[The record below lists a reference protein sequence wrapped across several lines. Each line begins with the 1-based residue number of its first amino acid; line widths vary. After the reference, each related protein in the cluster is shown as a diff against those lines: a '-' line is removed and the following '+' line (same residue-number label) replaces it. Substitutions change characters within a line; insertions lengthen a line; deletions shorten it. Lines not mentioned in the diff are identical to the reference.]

1 MAESREYI
9 SRQDELGEI
18 NISEDVLAVIAAA
31 AALEVDGVS
40 SLGAGVGS
48 DGVVSKKGLSRG
60 IRLNLDDETDQVSVN
75 VAILV
80 QYGHVVPAVA
90 KAVQEAVSAAVE
102 NTSGLKVSAV
112 NVSVTGVHFNK

>member
-48 DGVVSKKGLSRG
+48 DGVVSRKGLSRG

>member
-18 NISEDVLAVIAAA
+18 NISEEVLAIIAAA
-31 AALEVDGVS
+31 AALEVEGVS
-40 SLGAGVGS
+40 SLGSGFGS
-48 DGVVSKKGLSRG
+48 DGVVSKKGLSKG
-60 IRLNLDDETDQVSVN
+60 IRLALDDETDQVSVT

-80 QYGHVVPAVA
+80 EYGHVVPAVA
-90 KAVQEAVSAAVE
+90 KAVQESIASAVE

-112 NVSVTGVHFNK
+112 NVSVTGVHFQK

>member
-18 NISEDVLAVIAAA
+18 NISEEVLAIIAAA
-31 AALEVDGVS
+31 AALDVEGVS
-40 SLGAGVGS
+40 SLGSGFGS
-48 DGVVSKKGLSRG
+48 DGVVSKKGLSKG
-60 IRLNLDDETDQVSVN
+60 VRLVVEGETDQVSVT

-80 QYGHVVPAVA
+80 QYGHVVPEVA
-90 KAVQEAVSAAVE
+90 RSVQESVASAVE
-102 NTSGLKVSAV
+102 NTSGLKVSTV